1 MSDIGARYAE
11 GRATFG
17 QFVRRELTPIA
28 GLALTALVAL
38 AVFAWTERT
47 VLVGPAGASDSYWP
61 WRLWQIGPLVIALG
75 GVWWI
80 RLGTSRLAWLR
91 SLALGLLVL
100 AILVNAYTGGFGE
113 HAGNVW
119 RTVNPLFIACASVAT
134 VSLWHAGGFAMRTG
148 AALSAGL
155 AGAVFAN
162 GYFVGE
168 AVIWQILNPLMM
180 LSALAWAAGAGQVN
194 VSYRERSEPS

>member
-1 MSDIGARYAE
+1 MRD
-11 GRATFG
+11 
-17 QFVRRELTPIA
+17 LTPAA
-28 GLALTALVAL
+28 GLALTAIVVL

-47 VLVGPAGASDSYWP
+47 VLVDPEGSSDSYWP
-61 WRLWQIGPLVIALG
+61 WRLWQIAPLVIALG

-80 RLGTSRLAWLR
+80 WLGTARLIWLR

-100 AILVNAYTGGFGE
+100 AIFVNAYTGGFGE

-119 RTVNPLFIACASVAT
+119 RTINPLYIACASVAA
-134 VSLWHAGGFAMRTG
+134 VRLWDPGRFAKCTG

-155 AGAVFAN
+155 VGAVFAN

-168 AVIWQILNPLMM
+168 AVIWQIVNPLMM
-180 LSALAWAAGAGQVN
+180 LTALTWAAGVGPAGAA
-194 VSYRERSEPS
+194 RGTDPEPG